1 MADLQRKI
9 TTKLCALYL
18 VASTTHLKGVYWDK
32 QPIPMEKESTDPA
45 TKILDKTE
53 KQLAEYF
60 AGKRKQFDLP
70 LLAEGTDFQ
79 KRVWAKLSDIP
90 YGTTCAYKDVAE
102 KLKNKNAYRAV
113 GTANGNNP
121 HSIIVPCHRVI
132 AADGTLGGYG
142 GGLKIK
148 QQLLNLEK
156 VAAD

>member
-9 TTKLCALYL
+9 TTTLCVLYL
-18 VASTTHLKGVYWDK
+18 VASATRLKGVYWDK
-32 QPIPMEKESTDPA
+32 QPILMEKESTDPA
-45 TKILDKTE
+45 TKIMDKTE
-53 KQLAEYF
+53 KQLTEYF

-70 LLAEGTDFQ
+70 LQAEGTDFQ
-79 KRVWAKLSDIP
+79 KRVWAMLSDIP
-90 YGTTCAYKDVAE
+90 YGTTCAYKDIAE
-102 KLKNKNAYRAV
+102 KLKNKKAYRAV

-148 QQLLNLEK
+148 QELLNLEK
-156 VAAD
+156 MAAN